1 MSIFYSHPRQTGEF
15 YTFKIPAKLIN
26 NYPTDPEMSSH
37 YYNEFDGL
45 YVNGQQNLTEFL
57 IEKTIDENI
66 AKEYKA
72 KQILE
77 LEKQK
82 QVIEKEIKNLKK

>member
-1 MSIFYSHPRQTGEF
+1 MSIFYSNPGQTGEF
-15 YTFKIPAKLIN
+15 YTFKIPAELISLH
-26 NYPTDPEMSSH
+26 PTDSKMSSH
-37 YYNEFDGL
+37 YNNEFDGL
-45 YVNGQQNLTEFL
+45 YLNGQENLTEFL
-57 IEKTIDENI
+57 IEKTVDENI

>member
-15 YTFKIPAKLIN
+15 YTFKIPAELIN
-26 NYPTDPEMSSH
+26 NYPTYSEMSSH
-37 YYNEFDGL
+37 YNNEFDGL
-45 YVNGQQNLTEFL
+45 YLNGQQNLTEFL
-57 IEKTIDENI
+57 IEKTVDENI

>member
-1 MSIFYSHPRQTGEF
+1 MSIFYSHLRQTGEF
-15 YTFKIPAKLIN
+15 YTFKIPAELISLH
-26 NYPTDPEMSSH
+26 PTDSEKSF
-37 YYNEFDGL
+37 YYNNEFDGL
-45 YVNGQQNLTEFL
+45 YLNGQQNLTEFL

-66 AKEYKA
+66 AKISKA

-82 QVIEKEIKNLKK
+82 QAIEKEIKNLKK